1 MRRLGSLVVIAGA
14 TLALSAP
21 LASGAANPTEYAG
34 QVNPICV
41 AAKAQAAP
49 IAKRYNQ
56 KLKASAKG
64 NKKPKLNLKGFE
76 RVSKQLLA
84 ISDSELAQIRTV
96 LPAPGFEVL
105 ANSWISNRTELL
117 RVERRI
123 TTLFVQLLRIPEPK
137 APEKGGKPGKADKK
151 ALKIF
156 GKLFLLLLDID
167 TLEKTDYGL
176 GTQLGLTECVTLPGT
191 NTGFSSSASVAR
203 SAAGAIAP

>member
-1 MRRLGSLVVIAGA
+1 MRRLGSLVLVAGA

-21 LASGAANPTEYAG
+21 AASGAANPTEYAA

-49 IAKRYNQ
+49 IVNRYNQ

-64 NKKPKLNLKGFE
+64 DEKPKLNLKAFE
-76 RVSKQLLA
+76 RVNKQLLA

-105 ANSWISNRTELL
+105 ANSWISNRTELQ

-123 TTLFVQLLRIPEPK
+123 STLFVQLLRIPEPK
-137 APEKGGKPGKADKK
+137 PSKKGGKLSKADKR
-151 ALKIF
+151 AGKIF
-156 GKLFLLLLDID
+156 GKLFPLLLDID

-176 GTQLGLTECVTLPGT
+176 GTQLGLTECVTLPGK
-191 NTGFSSSASVAR
+191 NGGFAGAANASRTLA
-203 SAAGAIAP
+203 AIAP

>member
-1 MRRLGSLVVIAGA
+1 MIVGA

-21 LASGAANPTEYAG
+21 PASGAANPTEYAG

-41 AAKAQAAP
+41 AAEAQAAP
-49 IAKRYNQ
+49 IVKRYNQ

-64 NKKPKLNLKGFE
+64 NKKPKLNLKAFE

-84 ISDSELAQIRTV
+84 IRGGELAQIRTV

-105 ANSWISNRTELL
+105 ANAWISNRAELL

-137 APEKGGKPGKADKK
+137 APKKGGKPRKADKK

-156 GKLFLLLLDID
+156 GRLFPLLLDID
-167 TLEKTDYGL
+167 TLEKADYGL
-176 GTQLGLTECVTLPGT
+176 GTQLGLTECVTLPGK
-191 NTGFSSSASVAR
+191 NTGFSRATGVVR

>member
-1 MRRLGSLVVIAGA
+1 MRRLGSLILIAGA

-21 LASGAANPTEYAG
+21 LASGAANPTEYAA

-49 IAKRYNQ
+49 IVKRYNE

-64 NKKPKLNLKGFE
+64 NKKPKLNLKAFE
-76 RVSKQLLA
+76 RVNKQLLA
-84 ISDSELAQIRTV
+84 ISDGELAQIRTV

-123 TTLFVQLLRIPEPK
+123 STLFVDFLRLPSPK
-137 APEKGGKPGKADKK
+137 PSKKGQKPSKADKK

-156 GKLFLLLLDID
+156 GKLFPLLLDVD
-167 TLEKTDYGL
+167 TLEKADYGL
-176 GTQLGLTECVTLPGT
+176 GTQLGLTECVTLPGK
-191 NTGFSSSASVAR
+191 NTGFSSGASVAR
-203 SAAGAIAP
+203 SVAGAIAP